1 LSLFPLAAKRAAGFE
16 LWQVQSG
23 LEPSDCKPMNDV
35 GLGVREIRIRAGG
48 AWRVIYV
55 AKFGAAVYVAAR
67 LRQEDATHATG
78 GPRSRPTSLQGD
90 CTAMKSRVTT
100 SSGNVFA
107 DLGLPPDEVAVLTLR
122 AQLMATLRKLIESRG
137 WTQAQ
142 AADALGITQ
151 SRVSDLVRGKHD
163 KFSLDMLV
171 TLAARAGRSVKL
183 RVAA

>member
-1 LSLFPLAAKRAAGFE
+1 MKT
-16 LWQVQSG
+16 
-23 LEPSDCKPMNDV
+23 K
-35 GLGVREIRIRAGG
+35 I
-48 AWRVIYV
+48 
-55 AKFGAAVYVAAR
+55 
-67 LRQEDATHATG
+67 
-78 GPRSRPTSLQGD
+78 
-90 CTAMKSRVTT
+90 TA

-122 AQLMATLRKLIESRG
+122 AQLMVALRKLIESRG

-151 SRVSDLVRGKHD
+151 SRVSDLTRGKHD

-183 RVAA
+183 KVAA